1 MYRRIILLVT
11 ALFAGNV
18 ASNAASAAEINVQLG
33 SDTARFMYLTE
44 AFGQDFGRLELE
56 AGFLYH
62 ENNDTLFNVG
72 LLVRGE
78 SVSVPLIVS
87 IGGRVYYSNISTN
100 TGTYNVAAIAIGGDL
115 LLTPESWGG
124 FGIGGFF
131 YTAPGVVSFAD
142 AEGLTEY
149 GVYANFQITPQA
161 RMAIGYKE
169 ITAEIDSQPDYE
181 FDKAAYFGLN
191 ISF

>member
-1 MYRRIILLVT
+1 MYQRIILLVT
-11 ALFAGNV
+11 ALFAGNAV
-18 ASNAASAAEINVQLG
+18 SASELNVQLG

-56 AGFLYH
+56 AGFLYD
-62 ENNDTLFNVG
+62 ENDDVLVNAG

-87 IGGRVYYSNISTN
+87 IGGRAYYSQVTTT
-100 TGTYNVAAIAIGGDL
+100 TGEYDVGAITIGGDL
-115 LLTPESWGG
+115 LLSPESWGG
-124 FGIGGFF
+124 FGLGGFF
-131 YTAPGVVSFAD
+131 YTAPGVVSFGDAD
-142 AEGLTEY
+142 GLTEF

-161 RMAIGYKE
+161 RMAVGYKE
-169 ITAEIDSQPDYE
+169 ITASIENQPDHEID
-181 FDKAAYFGLN
+181 KGAYFGLN

>member
-1 MYRRIILLVT
+1 MYPRIILLVT
-11 ALFAGNV
+11 ALFA
-18 ASNAASAAEINVQLG
+18 SNAASAAEFNLQLG

-56 AGFLYH
+56 AGFLYN
-62 ENNDTLFNVG
+62 ENDDSLFNAG

-87 IGGRVYYSNISTN
+87 IGARAYVAKI
-100 TGTYNVAAIAIGGDL
+100 GTYDVAAIAIGGDL
-115 LLTPESWGG
+115 LLSPDSWGG
-124 FGIGGFF
+124 FGLGGFF
-131 YTAPGVVSFAD
+131 YLAPGVVAFND
-142 AEGLTEY
+142 AEGLTEF
-149 GVYANFQITPQA
+149 GVYANFQVTPQA

-169 ITAEIDSQPDYE
+169 ITAELNNSADYE
-181 FDKAAYFGLN
+181 IDKGAYFGLN

>member
-11 ALFAGNV
+11 ALLMSNV
-18 ASNAASAAEINVQLG
+18 ATAEEINIQLG

-62 ENNDTLFNVG
+62 ENGDSLLNAG

-87 IGGRVYYSNISTN
+87 IGARAYYADV
-100 TGTYNVAAIAIGGDL
+100 GTYRISAIAIGGDL
-115 LLTPESWGG
+115 LFSPESWGG
-124 FGIGGFF
+124 FGIGAF
-131 YTAPGVVSFAD
+131 YYKAPGVVAFSDAD
-142 AEGLTEY
+142 DLTEY
-149 GVYANFQITPQA
+149 GAYVNFQITPQA
-161 RMAIGYKE
+161 RVAIGYKDINVSTTSGVE
-169 ITAEIDSQPDYE
+169 LEIDKGS
-181 FDKAAYFGLN
+181 YFALN

>member
-11 ALFAGNV
+11 ALFASNV
-18 ASNAASAAEINVQLG
+18 ASAAEFNIQLG

-62 ENNDTLFNVG
+62 ENGDSLVNAG

-87 IGGRVYYSNISTN
+87 IGGRAYYSQVTTP
-100 TGTYNVAAIAIGGDL
+100 TGDYDIGAITIGGDL
-115 LLTPESWGG
+115 LLSPESWGG
-124 FGIGGFF
+124 FGLGGFF
-131 YTAPGVVSFAD
+131 YTAPGVVAFGDAD
-142 AEGLTEY
+142 GLTEL
-149 GVYANFQITPQA
+149 GVYANFQVTPQA

-169 ITAEIDSQPDYE
+169 ITASIENAGDYEID
-181 FDKAAYFGLN
+181 KGAYFGLN
-191 ISF
+191 LSF

>member
-1 MYRRIILLVT
+1 MYPRIILLVT
-11 ALFAGNV
+11 ALFASNV
-18 ASNAASAAEINVQLG
+18 ASASEFNIQLS

-56 AGFLYH
+56 AGFLY
-62 ENNDTLFNVG
+62 NDNGDKLLNAG

-87 IGGRVYYSNISTN
+87 IGARAYYARVA
-100 TGTYNVAAIAIGGDL
+100 TYDVGAIAIGGDL
-115 LLTPESWGG
+115 LFSPESWGG
-124 FGIGGFF
+124 FGMGAFF
-131 YTAPGVVSFAD
+131 YTAPGIVSFSD
-142 AEGLTEY
+142 TDGLTEL
-149 GVYANFQITPQA
+149 GVYANFQVTPQA

-169 ITAEIDSQPDYE
+169 IDVSFINAADQTID
-181 FDKAAYFGLN
+181 KGGYFGIN